1 MVLVILLL
9 ILWSVS
15 AIYITHFLD
24 KRKMKV
30 AAIAYAVLYGYLV
43 IWSWLIF
50 SFDFAEYGFA
60 PGRGGLLHGSKIY
73 FSFLNLQEWLMQL
86 PAGVLVAVVVAVCAL
101 AVSVLCYLLISG
113 YRIYKELRRMF
124 AKTARLRR
132 RRTGCRTQRAIGEF
146 YVYPIYLRN
155 CRWND

>member
-1 MVLVILLL
+1 MVVLLL
-9 ILWSVS
+9 LLWSVS

-50 SFDFAEYGFA
+50 SFDFVEYGFA
-60 PGRGGLLHGSKIY
+60 PGAGELLHGSGIY
-73 FSFLNLQEWLMQL
+73 VSFLNIQEWMMHL
-86 PAGVLVAVVVAVCAL
+86 PAGVLVALAVAVSVLAL
-101 AVSVLCYLLISG
+101 SVLCYLILNG

-124 AKTARLRR
+124 ASPSRLRR
-132 RRTGCRTQRAIGEF
+132 HRADCGAKKTIGEF
-146 YVYPIYLRN
+146 YVYPLYLRN
-155 CRWND
+155 CRLND